1 MITLFK
7 TISIILLVYYG
18 LKIILKLAAPYI
30 MKYFSKKLAARFG
43 ADFSNTTAPNT
54 SQKKEGEITIDKVPN
69 TKKASGFTSS
79 NNGSILSQAVKVSL
93 NQPFLPLP

>member
-30 MKYFSKKLAARFG
+30 
-43 ADFSNTTAPNT
+43 
-54 SQKKEGEITIDKVPN
+54 KVPN
-69 TKKASGFTSS
+69 TKKASKTVGQYVDYEE
-79 NNGSILSQAVKVSL
+79 IE
-93 NQPFLPLP
+93 

>member
-43 ADFSNTTAPNT
+43 ADFSNATP
-54 SQKKEGEITIDKVPN
+54 PN
-69 TKKASGFTSS
+69 TKKASKTVGQYVDYEE
-79 NNGSILSQAVKVSL
+79 IE
-93 NQPFLPLP
+93 

>member
-18 LKIILKLAAPYI
+18 LKIILKLAAPFI

-43 ADFSNTTAPNT
+43 AGFSDTTAPNT
-54 SQKKEGEITIDKVPN
+54 SQKKEGEISIDKVPN
-69 TKKASGFTSS
+69 TKKASKTVGQYVDYEE
-79 NNGSILSQAVKVSL
+79 IE
-93 NQPFLPLP
+93 

>member
-18 LKIILKLAAPYI
+18 LKIILKLAAPFI

-43 ADFSNTTAPNT
+43 AGFSDKTPPNT
-54 SQKKEGEITIDKVPN
+54 SQKKEGEISIDKVPI
-69 TKKASGFTSS
+69 TKKTSKTV
-79 NNGSILSQAVKVSL
+79 GQYID
-93 NQPFLPLP
+93 FEEIE

>member
-18 LKIILKLAAPYI
+18 LKIILKLAAPFI

-43 ADFSNTTAPNT
+43 AGFSDKTPPNT
-54 SQKKEGEITIDKVPN
+54 SQKKEGEISIDKVPN
-69 TKKASGFTSS
+69 TKKTSKTV
-79 NNGSILSQAVKVSL
+79 GQYID
-93 NQPFLPLP
+93 FEEIE

>member
-18 LKIILKLAAPYI
+18 LKFILKLAAPYI

-69 TKKASGFTSS
+69 TKK
-79 NNGSILSQAVKVSL
+79 GSKTVGQYIDYEEIE
-93 NQPFLPLP
+93 

>member
-18 LKIILKLAAPYI
+18 LKIILKLAAPFI

-43 ADFSNTTAPNT
+43 ANFSDKTPPNT
-54 SQKKEGEITIDKVPN
+54 SQKKEGEISIDKVPN
-69 TKKASGFTSS
+69 TKKTSKTV
-79 NNGSILSQAVKVSL
+79 GQYID
-93 NQPFLPLP
+93 FEEIE

>member
-18 LKIILKLAAPYI
+18 LKIILKLAAPFI

-43 ADFSNTTAPNT
+43 AGFSDTTPPNT
-54 SQKKEGEITIDKVPN
+54 SQKKEGEISIDKVPN
-69 TKKASGFTSS
+69 TKKTSKTV
-79 NNGSILSQAVKVSL
+79 GQYID
-93 NQPFLPLP
+93 FEEIE

>member
-43 ADFSNTTAPNT
+43 ADFSNNTPSNT
-54 SQKKEGEITIDKVPN
+54 SQKEEGEITIDKVPN
-69 TKKASGFTSS
+69 TKKTSKTV
-79 NNGSILSQAVKVSL
+79 GQYVDYEEIE
-93 NQPFLPLP
+93 